1 MDAEKNNTNQPDNMD
16 EMEKEIENPT
26 EEIKDMSDLET
37 DTSAQEI
44 SFEEIEEPE
53 LTEELEKSRKETEE
67 WKDKYLR
74 ISAEFD
80 NYRRRTLK
88 EKMDLTKMAGQDVLV
103 RILPVIDD
111 FDRALNSMNQ
121 TQDCIAIKEGI
132 ELIYFKFQE
141 FLKQQGIHE
150 IDALHQEF
158 DTDKHEALTKIP
170 AEKKKYKGKVVDVV
184 AKGYM
189 LHDKVIRFAKV
200 VVGE

>member
-44 SFEEIEEPE
+44 SF
-53 LTEELEKSRKETEE
+53 EKSRKETEE